1 MAPLTELRAV
11 SLRENRKVND
21 LSPLAGATNM
31 EWLGLLFLENVRD
44 AKPLAGMTRLKR
56 LEWTY
61 CARLEDLSPMESLQ
75 ELVYLN
81 LGTCAATNAAP
92 IRNLKKLRYATFGYS
107 KMTKAER
114 KAVQDALPEC
124 EVR

>member
-1 MAPLTELRAV
+1 
-11 SLRENRKVND
+11 
-21 LSPLAGATNM
+21 M
-31 EWLGLLFLENVRD
+31 EWLDLLFLENVRD